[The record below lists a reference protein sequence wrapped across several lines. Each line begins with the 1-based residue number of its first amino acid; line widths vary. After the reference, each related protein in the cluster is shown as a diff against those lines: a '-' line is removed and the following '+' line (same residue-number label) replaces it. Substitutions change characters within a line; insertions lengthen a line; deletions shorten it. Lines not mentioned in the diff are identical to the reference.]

1 MFSTGPRDRAPPC
14 FSLFVQKRGS
24 DMQSIGI
31 VTDTNSGMTQA
42 EARDCGVIL
51 MSMPFTVNGRNYV
64 ENVNMSYM
72 EFFAH
77 LQDGADVAT
86 SQPSPED
93 VTTCWKKALESFEK
107 IVYIPM
113 SSALSSSC
121 QSAKLFAEDF
131 GGRVL
136 VADNRRI
143 SISQKQSVY
152 DALRWRDQGLSAEEI
167 LKNLTDTALEASIY
181 LTVNDLKYLKK
192 GGRITPSVAAIAT
205 VLNIKPVL
213 QIQGGKLDTYKK
225 VRGLHAA
232 QHTMLDAAAKD
243 LETRF
248 AGQKV
253 LLRTAYTGDAD
264 IGRVWNAQV
273 QERFPQFNVTAD
285 ALPIS
290 IACHVGPGV
299 LALGLMREY

>member
-1 MFSTGPRDRAPPC
+1 MQKTG
-14 FSLFVQKRGS
+14 
-24 DMQSIGI
+24 II
-31 VTDTNSGMTQA
+31 TDTNSGMTQA
-42 EARDCGVIL
+42 EARECGVIL
-51 MSMPFTVNGRNYV
+51 MPMPFTVNGKNYV

-72 EFFAH
+72 EFFDH
-77 LQDGADVAT
+77 LADGAQVAT

-93 VTTCWKKALESFEK
+93 VMACWKRALEEYDRV
-107 IVYIPM
+107 IYIPM

-131 GGRVL
+131 DGRVL

-152 DALRWRDQGLSAEEI
+152 DALHWRDEGLSAEEI
-167 LKNLTDTALEASIY
+167 LQKLLDTALDASIY
-181 LTVNDLKYLKK
+181 LTVDDLKYLKR
-192 GGRITPSVAAIAT
+192 GGRITPSVAAIGT

-232 QHTMLDAAAKD
+232 QHTMLEAIRKD
-243 LETRF
+243 LDTRF
-248 AGQKV
+248 ARV
-253 LLRTAYTGDAD
+253 PMILRTAYTGDEG
-264 IGRVWNAQV
+264 IGKAWNAQV
-273 QERFPQFNVTAD
+273 QERFPEYQVTSD
-285 ALPIS
+285 PLPIS

-299 LALGLMREY
+299 IALGVMKKI

>member
-1 MFSTGPRDRAPPC
+1 M
-14 FSLFVQKRGS
+14 QK
-24 DMQSIGI
+24 IGI
-31 VTDTNSGMTQA
+31 ITDTNSGMTQA
-42 EARDCGVIL
+42 EARECGVTL
-51 MSMPFTVNGRNYV
+51 MPMPFTVNGKNYV

-72 EFFAH
+72 EFFEH
-77 LQDGADVAT
+77 LAGGAQVAT

-93 VTTCWKKALESFEK
+93 VMACWKKALEDCDK
-107 IVYIPM
+107 LIYIPM

-131 GGRVL
+131 DGRVL

-152 DALRWRDQGLSAEEI
+152 DALHWRDMGLSAEEI
-167 LKNLTDTALEASIY
+167 LQKLMDTALDASIY
-181 LTVNDLKYLKK
+181 LTVDDLSYLKR
-192 GGRITPSVAAIAT
+192 GGRITPSVATIGT

-232 QHTMLDAAAKD
+232 QHTMLEAIRKD
-243 LETRF
+243 LDTRF
-248 AGQKV
+248 AGV
-253 LLRTAYTGDAD
+253 PMILRTAYTGDAA
-264 IGRVWNAQV
+264 IGKAWNAQV
-273 QERFPQFNVTAD
+273 QEQFPEYQVTGD
-285 ALPIS
+285 PLPIS

-299 LALGLMREY
+299 IALGLIKKII

>member
-1 MFSTGPRDRAPPC
+1 MQHTG
-14 FSLFVQKRGS
+14 
-24 DMQSIGI
+24 II
-31 VTDTNSGMTQA
+31 TDTNSGMTQA
-42 EARDCGVIL
+42 EARECGVIL
-51 MSMPFTVNGRNYV
+51 MPMPFTVDGKNYI
-64 ENVNMSYM
+64 ENVNMSYS
-72 EFFAH
+72 EFFDRLAG
-77 LQDGADVAT
+77 GAQVAT

-93 VTTCWKKALESFEK
+93 VMACWKKALEDYEK
-107 IVYIPM
+107 VIYIPM

-152 DALRWRDQGLSAEEI
+152 DALRWRDMGLCADEI
-167 LKNLTDTALEASIY
+167 LQKLLDTALDASIY
-181 LTVNDLKYLKK
+181 LTVDDLKYLKR
-192 GGRITPSVAAIAT
+192 GGRITPSVAAIGT

-232 QHTMLDAAAKD
+232 QNTMLDAIRKD

-248 AGQKV
+248 ADMPM
-253 LLRTAYTGDAD
+253 LLRTAYTGDASM
-264 IGRVWNAQV
+264 GKAWNAQV
-273 QERFPQFNVTAD
+273 QERFPGFEVTGD
-285 ALPIS
+285 PLPIS

-299 LALGLMREY
+299 IALGLMRKM

>member
-1 MFSTGPRDRAPPC
+1 MQHTG
-14 FSLFVQKRGS
+14 
-24 DMQSIGI
+24 II
-31 VTDTNSGMTQA
+31 TDTNSGMTQA
-42 EARDCGVIL
+42 EARECGVIL
-51 MSMPFTVNGRNYV
+51 MPMPFTVDGKNYI
-64 ENVNMSYM
+64 ENVNMSYS
-72 EFFAH
+72 EFFDRLAG
-77 LQDGADVAT
+77 GAQVAT

-93 VTTCWKKALESFEK
+93 VMACWKKALEDYEK
-107 IVYIPM
+107 VIYIPM

-152 DALRWRDQGLSAEEI
+152 DALRWRDMGLCADEI
-167 LKNLTDTALEASIY
+167 LQKLLDTALDASIY
-181 LTVNDLKYLKK
+181 LTVDDLKYLKR
-192 GGRITPSVAAIAT
+192 GGRITPSVAAIGT

-232 QHTMLDAAAKD
+232 QNTMLDAIRKD

-248 AGQKV
+248 ADMPM
-253 LLRTAYTGDAD
+253 LLRTAYTGDASM
-264 IGRVWNAQV
+264 GKAWNAQV
-273 QERFPQFNVTAD
+273 QERFPDFDVTGD
-285 ALPIS
+285 PLPIS

-299 LALGLMREY
+299 IALGLMKKI

>member
-1 MFSTGPRDRAPPC
+1 M
-14 FSLFVQKRGS
+14 QK
-24 DMQSIGI
+24 IGI
-31 VTDTNSGMTQA
+31 ITDTNSGMTEQ
-42 EARDCGVIL
+42 EARQCGVTL
-51 MSMPFTVNGRNYV
+51 MPMPFTVNGRNYV

-72 EFFAH
+72 EFFECLAG
-77 LQDGADVAT
+77 GASVAT

-93 VTTCWKKALESFEK
+93 VTACWDRALQEYEK
-107 IVYIPM
+107 VIYIPM

-121 QSAKLFAEDF
+121 QSARLFADDYD
-131 GGRVL
+131 GRVL

-152 DALRWRDQGLSAEEI
+152 DALKWVGEGLSAEEV
-167 LKNLTDTALEASIY
+167 LQRLLDTALDASIY
-181 LTVNDLKYLKK
+181 LTVDNLKYLKR
-192 GGRITPSVAAIAT
+192 GGRITPSVAAIGT

-232 QHTMLDAAAKD
+232 QHTMVEAIRAD

-248 AGQKV
+248 AGIPMI
-253 LLRTAYTGDAD
+253 LRTAYTGDAD
-264 IGRVWNAQV
+264 VGRVWNAQV
-273 QERFPQFNVTAD
+273 QQRFPEFEVTGD
-285 ALPIS
+285 PLPIS

-299 LALGLMREY
+299 LALGLMRKL